1 MSDDNE
7 PGTGEGNEGLMA
19 PPRAPRTR
27 GKGGRVMPPDDDS
40 MVSAQEQE
48 ENESY
53 QQITDMLKANDL
65 EGGTIRI
72 SRRGPGETGH
82 SYCTKIKVQEFDIEF
97 VKKTFGGGDYICQCF
112 RANGQLGR
120 RFTFSIDARFKGSL
134 DTTDRGVMGVAQDN
148 GSAMVKMV
156 EALRQDNKGS
166 DMTPILQT
174 MMKASSDNMA
184 MMMAMM
190 QQSTQMM
197 TSAMTSIATMAASG
211 KKDGGDESMK
221 ALVPVLVAMINK
233 PSAPVGSIEETV
245 KTMALLKG
253 MYEPQGGGD
262 GEDKEEGLLDKVFKL
277 GGPLISAL
285 VAARQGGGVPMV
297 VPPQRQLPAPGG
309 QAQHQAQPQHQP
321 QHHVQHQDQA
331 QHQEQAQPAP
341 APSQE
346 ILMLGMFLHGAE
358 KDSDPGL
365 YHDLLMDLVQENQ
378 VEVMEEVLKSEN
390 YLDLLY
396 SSSPEALAKA
406 KQHKAWFDELR
417 SLVLNSIASTR
428 GGMLSGAQAA
438 APAAAPAAASTTDI
452 KAQAAAIEDDSPQGQ
467 E

>member
-1 MSDDNE
+1 
-7 PGTGEGNEGLMA
+7 
-19 PPRAPRTR
+19 
-27 GKGGRVMPPDDDS
+27 MPPDDEPQIT
-40 MVSAQEQE
+40 AQEQE

-72 SRRGPGETGH
+72 NRRGPGETSH

-97 VKKTFGGGDYICQCF
+97 VKKTFGGGDYLCQCF

-120 RFTFSIDARFKGSL
+120 RFSFSIDARFKGSL
-134 DTTDRGVMGVAQDN
+134 DTSDRGVMSAAQDN

-156 EALRQDNKGS
+156 EALRQDNKGN

-211 KKDGGDESMK
+211 KKEGGGDESMK

-233 PSAPVGSIEETV
+233 PSPPAGSIEETV

-285 VAARQGGGVPMV
+285 VASRGGAPMV

-309 QAQHQAQPQHQP
+309 QPQHQP
-321 QHHVQHQDQA
+321 QQQPQHQA
-331 QHQEQAQPAP
+331 QQEQRAQEQQYQQPQPVP

-346 ILMLGMFLHGAE
+346 VLMLGMFLHGAE
-358 KDSDPGL
+358 KGSDPGL

-378 VEVMEEVLKSEN
+378 VEVMEQVLKSEN

-396 SSSPEALAKA
+396 GSSPDALAKA
-406 KQHKAWFDELR
+406 KLYKSWFDELR
-417 SLVLNSIASTR
+417 DLVLQSIASTR
-428 GGMLSGAQAA
+428 GGMLSGEPSGAP
-438 APAAAPAAASTTDI
+438 PAAAQPLSSQPKASMID
-452 KAQAAAIEDDSPQGQ
+452 EDETPQDQ
-467 E
+467 